1 MSEIDKAAFGRF
13 VALRRRAA
21 GLTQKQLARRV
32 MVSDKAVS
40 KWETGASLPDIQ
52 LLAPLAE
59 VLGVT
64 VAELLACQPLAGATG
79 QTPSA
84 GQPGTCAGQ
93 RGVATEQA
101 GAPAGQADGGR
112 PSIPG
117 GQRLADQAIGQA
129 LPPVE
134 ELVQRALYYG
144 SGGRY
149 THRPTAAERR
159 RWALW
164 YFAALALGVLG
175 TLALLRAGRLDA
187 ATGSNGATLLLLA
200 AVFGAYFGF
209 WAPGRLPDYYD
220 EHFIDIFTDGPLRV
234 HITGLALNNC
244 RWPHMLRACRLWALA
259 VLAGT
264 PALQLLLS
272 LLPAPLAPW
281 VGLAATLAVALGGL
295 FLPFVLIARR
305 HPLSDPPQ
313 D

>member
-64 VAELLACQPLAGATG
+64 VAELLACQPLAAPID
-79 QTPSA
+79 QTP
-84 GQPGTCAGQ
+84 PT
-93 RGVATEQA
+93 
-101 GAPAGQADGGR
+101 DGG
-112 PSIPG
+112 
-117 GQRLADQAIGQA
+117 
-129 LPPVE
+129 PVE

-234 HITGLALNNC
+234 HITGLALNNR

-259 VLAGT
+259 ALAGT
-264 PALQLLLS
+264 PLLLLLLG
-272 LLPAPLAPW
+272 LLPPAVTPW
-281 VGLAATLAVALGGL
+281 VGLAATLAVALVGL
-295 FLPFVLIARR
+295 FLPFVLIAHR